1 MDGTEKFQQ
10 EVHPKMRTLFA
21 FCSII
26 VLLAVVWTQPPSQQF
41 EPYKG
46 KVVPDFSF
54 QDINGKKHKLSAYRG
69 KVVLLN
75 FWSPH

>member
-1 MDGTEKFQQ
+1 
-10 EVHPKMRTLFA
+10 MRMFFA

-26 VLLAVVWTQPPSQQF
+26 ALFTAVWAQPPFKEF

-46 KVVPDFSF
+46 KVVPDFAF
-54 QDINGKKHKLSAYRG
+54 QDIKGKTHKLSAYRG
-69 KVVLLN
+69 KVVLFN

>member
-1 MDGTEKFQQ
+1 
-10 EVHPKMRTLFA
+10 MRVLFA
-21 FCSII
+21 FCSI
-26 VLLAVVWTQPPSQQF
+26 VALFTAAWAQPPSQQF

-46 KVVPDFSF
+46 KVVPDFAF

-75 FWSPH
+75 FWSPY